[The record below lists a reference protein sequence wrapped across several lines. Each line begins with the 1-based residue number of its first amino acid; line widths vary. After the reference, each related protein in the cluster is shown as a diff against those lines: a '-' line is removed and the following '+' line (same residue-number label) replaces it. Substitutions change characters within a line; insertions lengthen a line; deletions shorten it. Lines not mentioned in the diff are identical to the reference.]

1 MALKVSAVVAVAACA
16 AGLFFGGIAY
26 ESAAERK
33 VYWSEVTVPEGQH
46 RDIVLSDGTRLLLKA
61 GSRITYPSAFK
72 SDRRQIFLDGEVFAE
87 VSKNPHRP
95 FVVTSGQ
102 VSVKVLG
109 TKFDFRAYS
118 SSKSSEIALAEGSV
132 EMLVSSGSTSVTYS
146 MIPGDVLQ

>member
-1 MALKVSAVVAVAACA
+1 MKNIEEYTDSQLEDIFDSLDSEDESGEARRAYAAVASRLGFRRQRNTIRKVALKVSAVVAAAACA

-72 SDRRQIFLDGEVFAE
+72 SDRRQIFL
-87 VSKNPHRP
+87 
-95 FVVTSGQ
+95 
-102 VSVKVLG
+102 
-109 TKFDFRAYS
+109 
-118 SSKSSEIALAEGSV
+118 
-132 EMLVSSGSTSVTYS
+132 
-146 MIPGDVLQ
+146 